1 MKKGIQF
8 IGYIM
13 IDDEWNELS
22 NRLNFPIETV
32 GDNPFEYIQELFKVN
47 GIERYLVSYYEFEI
61 KE

>member
-13 IDDEWNELS
+13 VDGGWAELS
-22 NRLNFPIETV
+22 DKLNFPAEVI
-32 GDNPFEYIQELFKVN
+32 GDNPFEYIQELFKAS
-47 GIERYLVSYYEFEI
+47 GIEKYLVSYYEFEI

>member
-8 IGYIM
+8 VGYIM
-13 IDDEWNELS
+13 INDKWNKLS
-22 NRLNFPIETV
+22 DRLNFPTEAV
-32 GDNPFEYIQELFKVN
+32 GDNPFEYIQELFKAS

>member
-8 IGYIM
+8 VGYIM

-22 NRLNFPIETV
+22 DRLNFPAEAV
-32 GDNPFEYIQELFKVN
+32 GDNPFEYIQELFKAS

>member
-1 MKKGIQF
+1 
-8 IGYIM
+8 M

>member
-1 MKKGIQF
+1 
-8 IGYIM
+8 M

-22 NRLNFPIETV
+22 DRLNFPAEAV
-32 GDNPFEYIQELFKVN
+32 GDNPFEYIQELFKAS